1 MRVVIASM
9 PAAGHINPVAAIGRI
24 LIAEGHEVIGLS
36 GNAFRKRFEDIG
48 GTNSNPLPASADPD
62 FQNIVSFVPELKS
75 LPDGTPRL
83 VRSRII
89 LGRAFIDTIPLQHD
103 ALQQILCDVHVDVII
118 GDNAFLGV
126 LPMLLKPGESVPP

>member
-1 MRVVIASM
+1 MRVVIAST

-48 GTNSNPLPASADPD
+48 AGFHPLPASADPD
-62 FQNIVSFVPELKS
+62 FQNIASFVPELKS

-89 LGRAFIDTIPLQHD
+89 LGRAFIDTIRCSTMRCSRSCATSTSMSSSATMRFSVSCRCCSSPAQ
-103 ALQQILCDVHVDVII
+103 
-118 GDNAFLGV
+118 
-126 LPMLLKPGESVPP
+126 SVPP